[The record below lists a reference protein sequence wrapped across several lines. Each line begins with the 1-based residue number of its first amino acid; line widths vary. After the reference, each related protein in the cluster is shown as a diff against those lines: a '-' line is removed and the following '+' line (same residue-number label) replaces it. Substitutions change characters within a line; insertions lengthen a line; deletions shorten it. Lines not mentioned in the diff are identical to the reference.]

1 MAIAK
6 PLKSS
11 FSKSVRFDYDMSEF
25 EANAKKVIADIQ
37 SETKDILIR
46 VSTDFADGAAKATP
60 PSIGKASIEKKYWTR
75 PILVLGLLIRNKYPN
90 YKPVKEDYDQYRK
103 KMKYK
108 VLYTKSGIKKGT
120 AFAYTKTKAQAKK
133 AAKIE
138 TRGLSRVM
146 WGKNLTSIG
155 ATVPNSILKI
165 LSKSTRL
172 NSLNF
177 NTVKLASANDE
188 QSVEVTN
195 SVTAIER
202 YAKKAE
208 LAGYRKVSNSLMRE
222 MKQIANREREL

>member
-1 MAIAK
+1 
-6 PLKSS
+6 
-11 FSKSVRFDYDMSEF
+11 MSEF

-177 NTVKLASANDE
+177 NTVKLTSDKDE
-188 QSVEVTN
+188 QRCRNNQQCN
-195 SVTAIER
+195 SH
-202 YAKKAE
+202 
-208 LAGYRKVSNSLMRE
+208 
-222 MKQIANREREL
+222 

>member
-1 MAIAK
+1 M
-6 PLKSS
+6 
-11 FSKSVRFDYDMSEF
+11 
-25 EANAKKVIADIQ
+25 
-37 SETKDILIR
+37 
-46 VSTDFADGAAKATP
+46 
-60 PSIGKASIEKKYWTR
+60 
-75 PILVLGLLIRNKYPN
+75 
-90 YKPVKEDYDQYRK
+90 KEDYDQYRK

>member
-1 MAIAK
+1 MAVK
-6 PLKSS
+6 PIRSS
-11 FSKSVRFDYDMSEF
+11 FAKSVKFNYDMSEF
-25 EANAKKVIADIQ
+25 EANAKKVIEDIQ
-37 SETKDILIR
+37 HETKNMLIKA
-46 VSTDFADGAAKATP
+46 STDFADGAAKATP
-60 PSIGKASIEKKYWTR
+60 PSIGKASTEKQYWSR

-90 YKPVKEDYDQYRK
+90 HKPTKEDYDQYRK

-146 WGKNLTSIG
+146 WGKNLSSIG
-155 ATVPNSILKI
+155 ATVPNSILMI
-165 LSKSTRL
+165 LAKSTKL
-172 NSLNF
+172 NNLNF
-177 NTVKLASANDE
+177 NTVKMISQQDE
-188 QSVEVTN
+188 QGVEITN

-208 LAGYRKVSNSLMRE
+208 LAGYRKVSNALMKE
-222 MKQIANREREL
+222 MKKIAEKPHEL

>member
-1 MAIAK
+1 MAVK
-6 PLKSS
+6 PIRSS
-11 FSKSVRFDYDMSEF
+11 FAKSVKFNYDMSEF
-25 EANAKKVIADIQ
+25 EANAKKVIEDIQ
-37 SETKDILIR
+37 HETKNMLIKA
-46 VSTDFADGAAKATP
+46 STDFADGAAKATP
-60 PSIGKASIEKKYWTR
+60 PSIGKASIEKKYWSR

-90 YKPVKEDYDQYRK
+90 HKPTKEDYDQYRK

-146 WGKNLTSIG
+146 WGKNLSSIG
-155 ATVPNSILKI
+155 ATVPNSILRI
-165 LSKSTRL
+165 LAKSTKL
-172 NSLNF
+172 NNLNF
-177 NTVKLASANDE
+177 NTVKMISQQDE
-188 QSVEVTN
+188 QGVEITN

-208 LAGYRKVSNSLMRE
+208 LAGYRKVSNALMKE
-222 MKQIANREREL
+222 MKKIAEKPHEL

>member
-1 MAIAK
+1 MATAK

-25 EANAKKVIADIQ
+25 EANSKKVIEDIQ
-37 SETKDILIR
+37 HETKNMLIKA
-46 VSTDFADGAAKATP
+46 STDFADGAAKATP
-60 PSIGKASIEKKYWTR
+60 PSIGKASIEKKYWSR

-90 YKPVKEDYDQYRK
+90 HKPTKEDYDQYRK

-120 AFAYTKTKAQAKK
+120 AFAYTKTKMQAKK

-146 WGKNLTSIG
+146 WGKNLSSIG
-155 ATVPNSILKI
+155 ATIPNSILRI
-165 LSKSTRL
+165 LAKSTKL
-172 NSLNF
+172 NNLNF
-177 NTVKLASANDE
+177 NTVKMISQQDE
-188 QSVEVTN
+188 QGVEITN

-208 LAGYRKVSNSLMRE
+208 LAGYRKVSNALMKE
-222 MKQIANREREL
+222 SNKLIKAII